1 MPTRQ
6 TLDPGVPPRETS
18 QESQR
23 KTIPAS
29 KVGVTLTISDRARR
43 ELDKIREETIKA
55 VQAGE
60 KFSWR

>member
-6 TLDPGVPPRETS
+6 TPDRAVPSRKTPRD
-18 QESQR
+18 SQR
-23 KTIPAS
+23 RTIPAS
-29 KVGVTLTISDRARR
+29 KVGVTLTISDKAHK